1 MTRQGR
7 GDDAPLLVKMILT
20 PPSLLAWHSRKIRRR
35 PWPRRRPKV
44 YPFSLFLAWVE
55 GLKKE
60 ELGKP
65 NALCEQISF
74 GSFIV
79 PG

>member
-1 MTRQGR
+1 MAFAQDPPQTVA
-7 GDDAPLLVKMILT
+7 AP
-20 PPSLLAWHSRKIRRR
+20 S
-35 PWPRRRPKV
+35 PKV

-65 NALCEQISF
+65 HALCEQISF